1 MVFNRFSLRANLA
14 SGIIVMAIL
23 GVVLAVVVTGVYRRF
38 ALDSQRSAFEQI
50 IALRV
55 SDLLEE
61 LGTHSHDLGQAIQS
75 EKGFRR
81 LFAARDR
88 AILEQHL
95 VSQFHQYFVTAGIIK
110 LESLAV
116 YDQNFGLMA
125 RALGTNARPEAS
137 CPGLQ
142 QRAQQRKGAER
153 LKTISALCLRDG
165 QPYFSLLLPIGGLRV
180 VGYLEVVTDPVYSLR
195 AVETD
200 LGMPLRMRYVNGA
213 TAYESTDWPA
223 ASEGAN
229 DVVASYR
236 LLADEGEPALVIS
249 LLRDMTQFERQLATT
264 RNTLVGTVA
273 GLALLFTALML
284 LLLSKT
290 AVQPLRLLG
299 EQLSNIRRD
308 KTQLGKT
315 LVVRGNK
322 EIRVLAQGFNEM
334 TDELKT
340 LYDTLIARNEDL
352 KSEIAEREH
361 AEEELR
367 KHRDHLEEL
376 VEQRTVD
383 LALARDAALEA
394 SQSKSQFLA
403 NMSHELRTPLNAVIG
418 YSELAI
424 DEAEERGDFILL
436 DDLKKI
442 HAAGKHLLSLI
453 SDILDLT
460 KIEAG
465 RMELYE
471 EWFEVAGL
479 VKDVEATI
487 QPLVEQN
494 DNRLEVR
501 CADTIGSMYGDVTK
515 VRQTLFNLLSNAC
528 KFTHGG
534 DITLNVWREVTGE
547 MEQIFFAV
555 KDTGI
560 GMSPEDQQ
568 KLFEAFSQADTS
580 TTRKYG
586 GTGLGLVISLHFC
599 QMMGGNIQVLSEP
612 GAGST
617 FTVMLPIRNPV
628 DRAAP
633 DLPRGKGQPARHTG
647 VVAVGKR
654 FSQLRRG
661 NEPER
666 RRRVSTILVVDDDPA
681 ARHIMSHM
689 LTQQGYDVQMAGS
702 GAEGLD
708 LAREIKPAAITLDV
722 MMPNMDG
729 WAVLREL
736 KNDPALRKIPV
747 IMITMVENRGM
758 GAALGAEDYLS
769 KPLDKARLYEV
780 IHRCVRKR
788 SALDGNEDRQP
799 GDPPA

>member
-14 SGIIVMAIL
+14 SGIIIMAVL

-38 ALDSQRSAFEQI
+38 AVDSQRSAFEQI

-55 SDLLEE
+55 DDLLEE
-61 LGTHSHDLGQAIQS
+61 LGTRSHDLGQAIQS

-81 LFAARDR
+81 LLNAKDQAV
-88 AILEQHL
+88 LEQHL
-95 VSQFHQYFVTAGIIK
+95 ASQFHQYFVTAGIIK

-116 YDQNFGLMA
+116 YDQNFVLMA
-125 RALGTNARPEAS
+125 RTLASHAQAGAS

-142 QRAQQRKGAER
+142 RRAQQRQGAER

-165 QPYFSLLLPIGGLRV
+165 RPYFSLLLPIGGLRA
-180 VGYLEVVTDPVYSLR
+180 VGYLEVVADPVYSLR

-200 LGMPLRMRYVNGA
+200 LGMPLRMRYVSGV
-213 TAYESTDWPA
+213 TAYESADWPPA
-223 ASEGAN
+223 DEKTS
-229 DVVASYR
+229 DVVARHR
-236 LLADEGEPALVIS
+236 LLAEEGETVLTIS
-249 LLRDMTQFERQLATT
+249 LLRDMTQFEQQLAMT

-273 GLALLFTALML
+273 GLALLFTALMMF
-284 LLLSKT
+284 LLSKT

-308 KTQLGKT
+308 KSQLGRT
-315 LVVRGNK
+315 LAVRGNK
-322 EIRVLAQGFNEM
+322 EIRVLAQGFNAM

-340 LYDTLIARNEDL
+340 LYDTLIARNDEL
-352 KSEIAEREH
+352 KSEIAERQH
-361 AEEELR
+361 AEEELK

-376 VEQRTVD
+376 VQQRTVD

-424 DEAEERGDFILL
+424 DEARERGDQNLL
-436 DDLKKI
+436 ADLKKI

-465 RMELYE
+465 RMDLYE
-471 EWFEVAGL
+471 EWFDVAEL

-487 QPLVEQN
+487 RPLVEQN

-501 CADTIGSMYGDVTK
+501 CGGDIGSMYADLTK

-528 KFTHGG
+528 KFTQGG
-534 DITLNVWREVTGE
+534 DITLTVWREVTDG
-547 MEQIFFAV
+547 MEQVFFAV

-560 GMSPEDQQ
+560 GMTQEDQQ
-568 KLFEAFSQADTS
+568 KLFEAFAQADTS

-599 QMMGGNIQVLSEP
+599 QMMGGNIHVASEP
-612 GAGST
+612 GKGSI
-617 FTVMLPIRNPV
+617 FTVMLPVKSPA
-628 DRAAP
+628 DRGGP
-633 DLPRGKGQPARHTG
+633 ELPEGKGHPVRHAG

-654 FSQLRRG
+654 FAQHRLN

-666 RRRVSTILVVDDDPA
+666 RNRVSTVLVIDDDPA

-689 LTQQGYDVQMAGS
+689 LTQQGFDVQMAGS
-702 GAEGLD
+702 GAEGLS
-708 LAREIKPAAITLDV
+708 LARELKPAVITLDV
-722 MMPNMDG
+722 MMPGMDG

-736 KNDPALRKIPV
+736 KKDRALRDVPV
-747 IMITMVENRGM
+747 IMITMVENRNI
-758 GAALGAEDYLS
+758 GAALGAVDYLS
-769 KPLDKARLYEV
+769 KPVDKARLYEV
-780 IHRCVRKR
+780 IHHCVRK
-788 SALDGNEDRQP
+788 SSIHNPKNLS
-799 GDPPA
+799 

>member
-14 SGIIVMAIL
+14 SGIIVMAVL
-23 GVVLAVVVTGVYRRF
+23 GVVLAVIVTGVYRRF
-38 ALDSQRSAFEQI
+38 AVDSQRSAFEQI

-55 SDLLEE
+55 DDLLEQ
-61 LGTHSHDLGQAIQS
+61 LGTRSHDLGQAIQS

-81 LFAARDR
+81 LFNSKDQAS
-88 AILEQHL
+88 LEQHL
-95 VSQFHQYFVTAGIIK
+95 ASQFHQYFVTAGIIK

-116 YDQNFGLMA
+116 YDQDFAPAA
-125 RALGTNARPEAS
+125 RALASHAETGAS
-137 CPGLQ
+137 CPGLHR
-142 QRAQQRKGAER
+142 RAQLRQGAER

-165 QPYFSLLLPIGGLRV
+165 KPYFSLLLPIGGLRV
-180 VGYLEVVTDPVYSLR
+180 TGYLEVVTDPVYSLR

-200 LGMPLRMRYVNGA
+200 LGMPLRMRYVSGA
-213 TAYESTDWPA
+213 TAYESADWPSA
-223 ASEGAN
+223 DEKTS
-229 DVVASYR
+229 DVVAR
-236 LLADEGEPALVIS
+236 HQLLAEEGEPALTIS
-249 LLRDMTQFERQLATT
+249 LLRDMTQFEQQLAMT

-273 GLALLFTALML
+273 GLALLFTALMMT
-284 LLLSKT
+284 LLSKT

-308 KTQLGKT
+308 KTQLGRT
-315 LVVRGNK
+315 LAVRGNK

-340 LYDTLIARNEDL
+340 LYDTLVARNNEL

-361 AEEELR
+361 AEQELK

-376 VEQRTVD
+376 VQQRTED

-424 DEAEERGDFILL
+424 DEAQERGDESLL
-436 DDLKKI
+436 ADLKKI
-442 HAAGKHLLSLI
+442 HAAGKHLLALI

-465 RMELYE
+465 RMDLYE
-471 EWFEVAGL
+471 EWFDVAGL

-487 QPLVEQN
+487 RPLVEQN
-494 DNRLEVR
+494 GNRLEVR
-501 CADTIGSMYGDVTK
+501 CGNDIGSMYADLTK

-528 KFTHGG
+528 KFTQGG
-534 DITLNVWREVTGE
+534 DITLTVWREVTDGT
-547 MEQIFFAV
+547 EQVFFAV

-560 GMSPEDQQ
+560 GMSPEEQQ

-599 QMMGGNIQVLSEP
+599 QMMGGHIHVASEP
-612 GAGST
+612 GNGSI
-617 FTVMLPIRNPV
+617 FTVMLPVKSPA
-628 DRAAP
+628 DRAGSEA
-633 DLPRGKGQPARHTG
+633 REGKGQPARHAG
-647 VVAVGKR
+647 VIAVGKR
-654 FSQLRRG
+654 FAQHRLT

-666 RRRVSTILVVDDDPA
+666 RKRVSTILVIDDDPA

-689 LTQQGYDVQMAGS
+689 LTQQGFDVQMAGS
-702 GAEGLD
+702 GAEGLM
-708 LAREIKPAAITLDV
+708 LAREIKPAVITLDV
-722 MMPNMDG
+722 MMPGMDG

-736 KNDPALRKIPV
+736 KNDPALRDTPV
-747 IMITMVENRGM
+747 IMITMVENRSIGSV
-758 GAALGAEDYLS
+758 LGAVDYLS
-769 KPLDKARLYEV
+769 KPVDKARLYEV
-780 IHRCVRKR
+780 IQRCVRK
-788 SALDGNEDRQP
+788 SHAHAAN
-799 GDPPA
+799 